1 MFLRTFIEN
10 RNAVLGQPFRLVVVL
25 CIASA
30 IIFLFS
36 LILQAFLS
44 DTQFQEI
51 DKEIDTILLESASM
65 YEYANEGS
73 RVTLHITF
81 PATLRYIVF
90 GSLPGP
96 SSTEP
101 VNRTL
106 DENTSNNCYYV
117 TNDGTIRSFHTNSR
131 FSTYNMTE
139 FCIFHSGSYK
149 ITLELRQNEGQTYVT
164 FS

>member
-1 MFLRTFIEN
+1 MFLRVFMKD
-10 RNAVLGQPFRLVVVL
+10 RNAVLGQPFRLTVVL

-36 LILQAFLS
+36 LMMQTLLS

-51 DKEIDTILLESASM
+51 DKEIDTILLEASSM
-65 YEYANEGS
+65 YEYAYEGS

-81 PATLRYIVF
+81 PASLRYIVF
-90 GSLPGP
+90 GSLPAATL
-96 SSTEP
+96 TEP

-139 FCIFHSGSYK
+139 FCVFHPGSFE
-149 ITLELRQNEGQTYVT
+149 ITLELRQKEGQTYVT

>member
-1 MFLRTFIEN
+1 MFLRRIIKN
-10 RNAVLGQPFRLVVVL
+10 RSAVLAQPFRLVVVL
-25 CIASA
+25 FIASA

-36 LILQAFLS
+36 LILPALLA

-51 DKEIDTILLESASM
+51 DKEIDSILLESASM
-65 YEYANEGS
+65 YEYAYEGS
-73 RVTLHITF
+73 HVTLYVNF

-90 GSLPGP
+90 GSLPAAT
-96 SSTEP
+96 SVEP

-117 TNDGTIRSFHTNSR
+117 TNDGTIRSFHTSNR
-131 FSTYNMTE
+131 FSSYNMTE
-139 FCIFHSGSYK
+139 FCVFHSGSYK
-149 ITLELRQNEGQTYVT
+149 ITLELRQKEGQTYVT